1 MPRKLQSAAIS
12 FGLVTIPADLYTATS
27 AESISFNQIHGEC
40 GSRIKQQLYCPVC
53 NRVVER
59 TELVKGYEISK
70 GQYVQLTEADLEQ
83 LEAAESQHIEIMQF
97 LPLSAVDPIYFEKT
111 YYLGAG
117 KGGDKPYQLL
127 RHAMEKRQ
135 QVALA
140 KMVMRGKEN
149 LVLVRAAKDL
159 LLLHFMY
166 YADEVRDT
174 AEIPKGNATTS
185 EQELNLALQ
194 LIDALAEPNFQP
206 DLYRD
211 EYRERVLK
219 MIQEKAEGKA
229 ITVAPQAPAAP
240 VLDLMSALKASLD
253 KGQKKPRPIA
263 KPARMDGSTGK
274 KTAARK

>member
-27 AESISFNQIHGEC
+27 AESISFNQIHEPC
-40 GSRIKQQLYCPVC
+40 GSRIKQQIFCPVC
-53 NRVVER
+53 NRIVER
-59 TELVKGYEISK
+59 SELVKGFEISK
-70 GQYVQLTEADLEQ
+70 GQYVQLTDADLEQ

-127 RHAMEKRQ
+127 RQAMEKRQ

-185 EQELNLALQ
+185 EQELHLALQ

-211 EYRERVLK
+211 EYRERVMN

-229 ITVAPQAPAAP
+229 ITVAPQVTAAP
-240 VLDLMSALKASLD
+240 VLDLMSALKASLE
-253 KGQKKPRPIA
+253 KGAKPRPA
-263 KPARMDGSTGK
+263 ARPARAEGTTGK

>member
-40 GSRIKQQLYCPVC
+40 GSRIKQQLFCPVC

-59 TELVKGYEISK
+59 SELVKGYELAK

-83 LEAAESQHIEIMQF
+83 LEAAESQHIEILQF

-117 KGGDKPYQLL
+117 KGGEKPYQLL

-135 QVALA
+135 QVALV

-159 LLLHFMY
+159 MILHFMY

-194 LIDALAEPNFQP
+194 LINALAEPNFQP

-229 ITVAPQAPAAP
+229 ITVVPQAPAAP
-240 VLDLMSALKASLD
+240 VLDLMSALKAGLE
-253 KGQKKPRPIA
+253 KGPKNPRPIA
-263 KPARMDGSTGK
+263 KPARMDGTTGK

>member
-1 MPRKLQSAAIS
+1 MARKLQSASIS

-27 AESISFNQIHGEC
+27 AESISFNQIHEPC
-40 GSRIKQQLYCPVC
+40 GSRIKQQLFCPVC

-59 TELVKGYEISK
+59 SELVKGYEISK
-70 GQYVQLTEADLEQ
+70 GTYVQLTEADLDK
-83 LEAAESQHIEIMQF
+83 LEAAESQHIEIMHF
-97 LPLSAVDPIYFEKT
+97 LPLSAVDPIYFENT

-117 KGGDKPYQLL
+117 KGGEKPYQLL

-174 AEIPKGNATTS
+174 GEIPKGNATTS

-194 LIDALAEPNFQP
+194 LIDALAEPNFQ
-206 DLYRD
+206 
-211 EYRERVLK
+211 
-219 MIQEKAEGKA
+219 
-229 ITVAPQAPAAP
+229 
-240 VLDLMSALKASLD
+240 S
-253 KGQKKPRPIA
+253 
-263 KPARMDGSTGK
+263 
-274 KTAARK
+274 

>member
-1 MPRKLQSAAIS
+1 MARKLKAAAIS

-27 AESISFNQIHGEC
+27 AESISFNQIHGAC
-40 GSRIKQQLYCPVC
+40 GSRIKQQLFCPLC

-59 TELVKGYEISK
+59 SELVKGYEISK

-97 LPLSAVDPIYFEKT
+97 LPLQAVDPIYFEKT

-117 KGGDKPYQLL
+117 KSGDKPYQLL
-127 RHAMEKRQ
+127 MQAMEKRQ

-149 LVLVRAAKDL
+149 LVLVRASKGIL
-159 LLLHFMY
+159 MLHFMY
-166 YADEVRDT
+166 YMDEVRDA

-194 LIDALAEPNFQP
+194 LIA
-206 DLYRD
+206 
-211 EYRERVLK
+211 
-219 MIQEKAEGKA
+219 
-229 ITVAPQAPAAP
+229 
-240 VLDLMSALKASLD
+240 
-253 KGQKKPRPIA
+253 
-263 KPARMDGSTGK
+263 
-274 KTAARK
+274 

>member
-27 AESISFNQIHGEC
+27 AESISFNQIHEPC
-40 GSRIKQQLYCPVC
+40 GSRIKQQIFCPVC
-53 NRVVER
+53 NRIVER
-59 TELVKGYEISK
+59 SELVKGFEISK
-70 GQYVQLTEADLEQ
+70 GQYVQLNDADLEQ

-127 RHAMEKRQ
+127 RQAMEKRQ

-185 EQELNLALQ
+185 EQELHLALQ

-211 EYRERVLK
+211 EYRERVMN

-229 ITVAPQAPAAP
+229 ITVAPQVTAAP
-240 VLDLMSALKASLD
+240 VLDLMSALKASLE
-253 KGQKKPRPIA
+253 KGAKPRPA
-263 KPARMDGSTGK
+263 ARPARAEGTTGK

>member
-1 MPRKLQSAAIS
+1 
-12 FGLVTIPADLYTATS
+12 
-27 AESISFNQIHGEC
+27 
-40 GSRIKQQLYCPVC
+40 
-53 NRVVER
+53 
-59 TELVKGYEISK
+59 
-70 GQYVQLTEADLEQ
+70 
-83 LEAAESQHIEIMQF
+83 MQF

-159 LLLHFMY
+159 FLLHFMY

-211 EYRERVLK
+211 EYRERVMK

-240 VLDLMSALKASLD
+240 VLDLMSALKASLE
-253 KGQKKPRPIA
+253 KGPKKPRPSA
-263 KPARMDGSTGK
+263 KPARTEATPGK

>member
-27 AESISFNQIHGEC
+27 SESISFNQIHEPC

-59 TELVKGYEISK
+59 SELVKGYELSK
-70 GQYVQLTEADLEQ
+70 GQYVQLTEADLEK
-83 LEAAESQHIEIMQF
+83 LEAAESQHIEILQF
-97 LPLSAVDPIYFEKT
+97 LPLQAVDPIYFEKT

-127 RHAMEKRQ
+127 MQAMDKRQ

-149 LVLVRAAKDL
+149 LVLVRAAKGM

-166 YADEVRDT
+166 YADEIRDAT
-174 AEIPKGNATTS
+174 EIPKGHATTS
-185 EQELNLALQ
+185 EAELNLALQ

-211 EYRERVLK
+211 EYRERVMQ

-229 ITVAPQAPAAP
+229 FTVAPQTPSAP
-240 VLDLMSALKASLD
+240 VLDLMSALKASLE
-253 KGQKKPRPIA
+253 KGPKKARPLA
-263 KPARMDGSTGK
+263 KPARAEATQGK
-274 KTAARK
+274 KTASRK